1 MEIFESIEW
10 MTLDFIPKLG
20 AMEVAVPQRFKKD

>member
-10 MTLDFIPKLG
+10 MTLGFIPKLG
-20 AMEVAVPQRFKKD
+20 AMEVAIPQRFKKD

>member
-10 MTLDFIPKLG
+10 MTLDFIPKFG
-20 AMEVAVPQRFKKD
+20 AMEVAIPQRFKKD

>member
-20 AMEVAVPQRFKKD
+20 VAKVAWRMKNKGG